1 MATLVSFHAH
11 PDDEA
16 ISVGGS
22 LAKAA
27 DAGHR
32 VIVVFATRGEHG
44 EVDDDVLAPGEQLWE
59 RRVQECARA
68 GKILGYEFT
77 FLGYVDSGMMGTP
90 ENDAPESFWRADV
103 GEAASRLAG
112 ILEEAR
118 ADVLTV
124 YDDHGGYGHPDH
136 IQVHRVGV
144 RAGELAGTARV
155 FEATQ
160 NRERVRRLME
170 RVVETG
176 VDIPGDIGP
185 ADLEAFGTPESA
197 LTTAVDVTAFLDR
210 KRSAMAAHAS
220 QVAESS
226 MFLALPPDLFA
237 EAFGTEWFVRRG
249 ARPGIA
255 EDDLFAGPA

>member
-16 ISVGGS
+16 ISVGGTI
-22 LAKAA
+22 AKAV

-44 EVDDDVLAPGEQLWE
+44 EVDDGVLAPGEPLWE

-68 GKILGYEFT
+68 GEILGYEFS

-90 ENDAPESFWRADV
+90 ENDAPESFWRAGVD
-103 GEAASRLAG
+103 EAASRLAA
-112 ILEEAR
+112 IAQEAR

-124 YDDHGGYGHPDH
+124 YDDHGSYGHPDH

-144 RAGELAGTARV
+144 RAGDLAGTPRV
-155 FEATQ
+155 YEATQ
-160 NRERVRRLME
+160 NRDRLRRLMD
-170 RVVETG
+170 RIVETKA
-176 VDIPGDIGP
+176 DIPGDLDP
-185 ADLEAFGTPESA
+185 ADLEAFGTLESA

-210 KRSAMAAHAS
+210 KREAMAAHAS
-220 QVAESS
+220 QIADTS

-249 ARPGIA
+249 AEPGDV
-255 EDDLFAGPA
+255 EDDLFAGLE